1 MNMTTKEKNYQ
12 LMIAQAQALFANEDN
27 AMANLANASALLMA
41 SLPHSVF
48 SGFYLFDG
56 NELILGPFQGG
67 VSCVRI
73 ALGKGVCG
81 QAALEEKTIIVS
93 GVTRHENYIS
103 CDSKAMSEIVIPMIK
118 NGHLLGVL
126 DLDSSV
132 VDDYDQLDRVYLERL
147 VAILVENSSFNFE
160 IFGVKN

>member
-1 MNMTTKEKNYQ
+1 
-12 LMIAQAQALFANEDN
+12 MIAQAQALFANEDN
-27 AMANLANASALLMA
+27 ALANLANASALLMS

-81 QAALEEKTIIVS
+81 QAALEEKQ
-93 GVTRHENYIS
+93 
-103 CDSKAMSEIVIPMIK
+103 
-118 NGHLLGVL
+118 LL
-126 DLDSSV
+126 
-132 VDDYDQLDRVYLERL
+132 
-147 VAILVENSSFNFE
+147 
-160 IFGVKN
+160 